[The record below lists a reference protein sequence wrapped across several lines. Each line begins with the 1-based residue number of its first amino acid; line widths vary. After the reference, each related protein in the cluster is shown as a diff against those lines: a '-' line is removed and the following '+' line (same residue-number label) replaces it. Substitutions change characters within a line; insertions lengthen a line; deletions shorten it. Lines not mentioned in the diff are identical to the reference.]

1 MDKNPQDNR
10 YEQLYESLRSRAA
23 WLHERNRTMIKWGS
37 ILLIVLPI
45 ILFIVR
51 WLTDSDKMVF
61 ILIWIF
67 CLFAL
72 AAFLIGVEYIDH
84 TVQKNMREMTDG
96 EQEFDSLLQTRN
108 LKGDFKRLTS
118 SVVPIII
125 MLGLVIVPCLY
136 AWFNIFSNWD
146 PYTQDSTGRIEVA
159 VANEDEGADLLGLN
173 INVGE
178 KITEELGANRDIG
191 WSVVSRKKALEGVY
205 AGDYYAAVVIPEDF
219 SSDVLSFTTGE
230 LTNPELDYYE
240 NVKKNAIAPKITG
253 KAEGVLRDEVNA
265 AFIDTIGRYVSEGK
279 AVADAT
285 GLDPVDVFADL
296 GDRIGLLSERM
307 DDLVALVTAARG
319 LSDAADE
326 LLSASS
332 SLTDSTENA
341 LSTGEKVLDDEE
353 ALLPETEKNAKNI
366 SDTIHKETR
375 TIADGL
381 NQLHAALS
389 AVNGDM
395 SAFNQFVKNDLDA
408 QKKLVKDMASSAS
421 EFADRL
427 SDMGLSGL
435 AARFTRL
442 AKQLDDLYGALAA
455 LKEADET
462 TWPQIQSETNDLLDD
477 IQSAA
482 GTAESISEDTGTQ
495 GDDKISQAISD
506 TRKTIQDIQS
516 SIDSSYGSL
525 ESLNSALTKS
535 EKALKS
541 LDGGLN
547 LSVSSLSDMRS
558 GFRALSGL
566 FDTLASNDDI
576 NNLNALLTDGTEV
589 ISERLATPI
598 EMDTKTIYPIRN
610 FGSMMA
616 PFYTILSQW
625 VIALFA
631 AVLINARTRRKDSSL
646 GEPKL
651 HEEYFGRF
659 RLFLALGLAQALL
672 VSLGDLLYV
681 GIQCHHPVLFVLAAC
696 VNALVFMMINFA
708 LAFALGKIG
717 AAVSV
722 VVVIL
727 QVAGSGGTF
736 PPEVLPGFFR
746 ALYPFMPFH
755 YALDAMR
762 ECVAGMYGATY
773 VISLGI
779 QLLMGVVVFGAGL
792 LLARQGTRFVR
803 FLNEGMEKS
812 ELFEG

>member
-10 YEQLYESLRSRAA
+10 YEQLYEGLRSRAT

-37 ILLIVLPI
+37 IMLIVLPI

-61 ILIWIF
+61 LLIWIF

-72 AAFLIGVEYIDH
+72 AAFLIGVEYLDH
-84 TVQKNMREMTDG
+84 TMRRNMMEMTDG
-96 EQEFDSLLQTRN
+96 QEEFDSLLQLRGI
-108 LKGDFKRLTS
+108 KGDFKRLTS

-125 MLGLVIVPCLY
+125 ILGLVIVPCLY

-146 PYTQDSTGRIEVA
+146 PYTPGATGRIQVA
-159 VANEDEGADLLGLN
+159 VANEDDGADLLGLN

-178 KITEELGANRDIG
+178 KITEELAANDDIG
-191 WSVVSRKKALEGVY
+191 WTLVSKKKALGGLY
-205 AGDYYAAVVIPEDF
+205 AGDYYAAVIIPESF
-219 SSDVLSFTTGE
+219 SRDVLSFTSGD

-240 NVKKNAIAPKITG
+240 NVKMNAIAPKITS

-265 AFIDTIGRYVSEGK
+265 AFIDTIGRYISEAK
-279 AVADAT
+279 AVSDASD
-285 GLDPVDVFADL
+285 LDPMDVFTDL

-307 DDLVALVTAARG
+307 NDLVALVTAARG

-326 LLSASS
+326 LLEASASLS
-332 SLTDSTENA
+332 GSTEDA
-341 LSTGEKVLDDEE
+341 LSVGKQVLKDEE
-353 ALLPETEKNAKNI
+353 ALLPGTEKDAKNV
-366 SDTIHKETR
+366 SKTIHKEAKI
-375 TIADGL
+375 IADGL
-381 NQLHAALS
+381 KKLHASLS
-389 AVNGDM
+389 AVSGDM
-395 SAFNQFVKNDLDA
+395 DSFNQFVTDDLDE
-408 QKKLVKDMASSAS
+408 QKKLVSDMAASATK
-421 EFADRL
+421 FAKKL

-435 AARFTRL
+435 AARFTKL
-442 AKQLDDLYGALAA
+442 ADQLNGLYDVLNGLE
-455 LKEADET
+455 EADET
-462 TWPQIQSETNDLLDD
+462 TWPQIQSEIKSLLDD

-482 GTAESISEDTGTQ
+482 DTAQSISEDTGTQ
-495 GDDKISQAISD
+495 GDDKINKAIRD
-506 TRKTIQDIQS
+506 TRNTIREIQN
-516 SIDSSYGSL
+516 SIDSSYSGL
-525 ESLNSALTKS
+525 ESLDSALAKS
-535 EKALKS
+535 EKSLNS

-547 LSVSSLSDMRS
+547 LSVSSLVSMRS
-558 GFRALSGL
+558 GFQALAGL
-566 FDTLASNDDI
+566 FDSLANSDDMKD
-576 NNLNALLTDGTEV
+576 LNALLTDGTEV
-589 ISERLATPI
+589 ISEKLATPI
-598 EMDTKTIYPIRN
+598 EMDTQTIYPVRN

-631 AVLINARTRRKDSSL
+631 AVLINARTRRKDNDL
-646 GEPKL
+646 AEPKL
-651 HEEYFGRF
+651 HEEYFGRS
-659 RLFLALGLAQALL
+659 RLFLVLGLAQALL

-696 VNALVFMMINFA
+696 VNGLVFMMINFA

-722 VVVIL
+722 VIVIL

-773 VISLGI
+773 FISLGI
-779 QLLMGVVVFGAGL
+779 LLLMGVIVFAAGL
-792 LLARQGTRFVR
+792 LLGKQGIRFIR

-812 ELFEG
+812 ELIE

>member
-10 YEQLYESLRSRAA
+10 YEQLYEGLRSRAT

-37 ILLIVLPI
+37 IMLIVLPI

-61 ILIWIF
+61 LLIWIF

-72 AAFLIGVEYIDH
+72 AAFLIGVEYLDH
-84 TVQKNMREMTDG
+84 TMRRNMMEMTDG
-96 EQEFDSLLQTRN
+96 QEEFDSLLQLRGI
-108 LKGDFKRLTS
+108 KGDFKRLTS

-125 MLGLVIVPCLY
+125 ILGLVIVPCLY

-146 PYTQDSTGRIEVA
+146 PYTPGATGRIQVA
-159 VANEDEGADLLGLN
+159 VASEDDGADLLGLN

-178 KITEELGANRDIG
+178 KITEELAANDDIG
-191 WSVVSRKKALEGVY
+191 WTIVSKKKALGGLY
-205 AGDYYAAVVIPEDF
+205 AGDYYAAVIIPESF
-219 SSDVLSFTTGE
+219 SRDVLSFTSGN
-230 LTNPELDYYE
+230 LTNPQLDFYE
-240 NVKKNAIAPKITG
+240 NVKMNAIAPKITS

-265 AFIDTIGRYVSEGK
+265 AFIDTIGRYISEAK
-279 AVADAT
+279 AVADASD
-285 GLDPVDVFADL
+285 LDPMDVFTDL

-307 DDLVALVTAARG
+307 NDLVALVTAARG

-326 LLSASS
+326 LLEASASLS
-332 SLTDSTENA
+332 GSTEDA
-341 LSTGEKVLDDEE
+341 LSVGKQVLKDEE
-353 ALLPETEKNAKNI
+353 ALLPGTEKDAKNV
-366 SDTIHKETR
+366 SKTIHKEAKI
-375 TIADGL
+375 IADGL
-381 NQLHAALS
+381 KQLHTSLS
-389 AVNGDM
+389 AVSGDM
-395 SAFNQFVKNDLDA
+395 TAFNQFVTNDLDE
-408 QKKLVKDMASSAS
+408 QKQLVSDMAASATK
-421 EFADRL
+421 FAKKL

-435 AARFTRL
+435 AARFTKL
-442 AKQLDDLYGALAA
+442 ANQLNGLYDVLSGLE
-455 LKEADET
+455 EADDT
-462 TWPQIQSETNDLLDD
+462 TWPQIQSEINSLLDD
-477 IQSAA
+477 IQTAA
-482 GTAESISEDTGTQ
+482 DTAQSISEDTGTQ
-495 GDDKISQAISD
+495 GDDKISKAISD
-506 TRKTIQDIQS
+506 TRKTIREIRS
-516 SIDSSYGSL
+516 SIDSSYSGL
-525 ESLNSALTKS
+525 ESLNSALAKS
-535 EKALKS
+535 EKSLNS

-547 LSVSSLSDMRS
+547 LSVSSLVSMRS
-558 GFRALSGL
+558 GFQALAGL
-566 FDTLASNDDI
+566 FDSLANSDDMRD
-576 NNLNALLTDGTEV
+576 LNALLTDGTEV
-589 ISERLATPI
+589 ISEKLATPI
-598 EMDTKTIYPIRN
+598 EMDTQTIYPVRN

-631 AVLINARTRRKDSSL
+631 AVLINARTRRKDNEL
-646 GEPKL
+646 AEPKL

-659 RLFLALGLAQALL
+659 RLFLILGLAQALL

-696 VNALVFMMINFA
+696 INGLVFMMINFA

-722 VVVIL
+722 VIVIL

-773 VISLGI
+773 FISLGI
-779 QLLMGVVVFGAGL
+779 LLLMGVIVFAAGL
-792 LLARQGTRFVR
+792 LLGKQGIRFIR

-812 ELFEG
+812 ELIE